1 MARSNNLGVGA
12 EFSARPEHDG
22 IKSITA
28 GFFTKFSVNQ
38 ISIAKKNDPFL
49 ATMLYRQA
57 TGKTIEILYLYEV
70 GKRHSTEGAI
80 KTASTR
86 LLQCFLCH
94 LLTPL
99 LDLQGFVNI

>member
-1 MARSNNLGVGA
+1 MARSNYLGVGA

-22 IKSITA
+22 IKCFTA
-28 GFFTKFSVNQ
+28 GFFTKFSVYQ

-49 ATMLYRQA
+49 ATMLYCKA
-57 TGKTIEILYLYEV
+57 TGKTVEILDLDEV

-94 LLTPL
+94 LLTPSL
-99 LDLQGFVNI
+99 IYKVL